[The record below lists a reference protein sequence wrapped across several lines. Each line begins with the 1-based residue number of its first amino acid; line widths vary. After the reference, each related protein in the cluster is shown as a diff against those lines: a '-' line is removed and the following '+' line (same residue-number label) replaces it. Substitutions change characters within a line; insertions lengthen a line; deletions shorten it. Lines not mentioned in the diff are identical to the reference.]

1 MENKTALITGGA
13 GFIGSHLCDFLL
25 ERGMNVICVDN
36 FITGSRDNIAHLQ
49 GENKNPNFEF
59 IEHDISQPLT
69 VDAPIDFIFNL
80 ASPASP
86 VDYQEKP
93 IETMLAGSFGTKNML
108 DLALAKKARFLQA
121 STSEI
126 YGDPEQHPQKE
137 TYWGNVNPIGK
148 RSCYDEAKR
157 FSEALVMSY
166 FRVHNLDTR
175 IVRIFN
181 TYGPRMAKNDG
192 RAMPNLINQ
201 ALAGKELTIY
211 GEGKQTRSF
220 CYVSD
225 MVRGLTLAME
235 KGSAEPINIGNP
247 SEITILEL
255 AEKISSATGSK
266 SKIKYAPMP
275 EDDPTRRKPDIT
287 RAKETLGWQPEVALD
302 EGLKKTIEYFQS
314 R

>member
-225 MVRGLTLAME
+225 MVRGL
-235 KGSAEPINIGNP
+235 
-247 SEITILEL
+247 
-255 AEKISSATGSK
+255 
-266 SKIKYAPMP
+266 
-275 EDDPTRRKPDIT
+275 
-287 RAKETLGWQPEVALD
+287 
-302 EGLKKTIEYFQS
+302 
-314 R
+314 